1 VHENQRAPVI
11 GFAAGD
17 AEKIAD
23 ANIDRHADA
32 ADGTAHGDTFAMNF
46 DVPDAAIGAAIAR
59 LKADGQGM
67 GVELQHAAR
76 PGGLHPT
83 DSELTPHG
91 LISHAG
97 IMFPVDGRSM
107 PERCPNPLKKAG

>member
-1 VHENQRAPVI
+1 VHEDKCASVI

-17 AEKIAD
+17 AEKITD
-23 ANIDRHADA
+23 TNIDRHADA
-32 ADGTAHGDTFAMNF
+32 ADGTAHGDTLAIDF
-46 DVPDAAIGAAIAR
+46 DMPDTAIGAAIAR

-107 PERCPNPLKKAG
+107 PERSPNPLKKAG

>member
-1 VHENQRAPVI
+1 MNQNQRASAVR
-11 GFAAGD
+11 FAAGD
-17 AEKIAD
+17 AEKIAN

-32 ADGTAHGDTFAMNF
+32 ADGTAHSDAFTIDF

-59 LKADGQGM
+59 FKADGQGM

-76 PGGLHPT
+76 PDGLHPA
-83 DSELTPHG
+83 DSELTPHDF
-91 LISHAG
+91 ISHAG

-107 PERCPNPLKKAG
+107 PEPSPNPLKKAG